1 MSKIAIRDMNYASCG
16 ATMEQR
22 VVMSVYVRDKC
33 LDGRPLYAPTV
44 LYECQKC
51 HYSASSIEFIDDE
64 TKAYV
69 QSAEFQEKCKA
80 YSGPEFLRKFDFA
93 IDIASHT
100 GNMYDAARYCLKG
113 AWVCDDKDLKEKAKA
128 YRMKYLEYVRYL
140 TVIPKD
146 EFFVY
151 LDVCRRVGNFTHAEE
166 FYNHLKSE
174 FSRAKLK
181 IPKCAEYEMYL
192 CKQHDSD
199 SHTFGEMKN
208 SHWK

>member
-1 MSKIAIRDMNYASCG
+1 MSKIAIRDMKCASCG

-33 LDGRPLYAPTV
+33 LDGRLLYAPTV

-128 YRMKYLEYVRYL
+128 YRMKYLEYVRHL

-151 LDVCRRVGNFTHAEE
+151 LDVCRRTGNFNQATE
-166 FYNHLKSE
+166 FYRHLQSE
-174 FSRAKLK
+174 FSRAKLQ
-181 IPKCAEYEMYL
+181 IPRIVNYEIYL
-192 CKQHDSD
+192 CNQHDLGC
-199 SHTFGEMKN
+199 HTLGDMN
-208 SHWK
+208 SSHWD